1 MPLSLQP
8 PEKEAPV
15 GVLQVGSE
23 GGLGRQV
30 AARLADGGF
39 RVSVANSQNAVLD
52 RVADDTVGPECLVVA
67 DDVPEADPLEL
78 ANAVTACDEEL
89 PVVLCTTDESAY
101 DLKNV
106 LDSGL
111 DALLTEAELSEP
123 GTLAETVRSSAKA
136 YRERV
141 SNRRDASLLDAM
153 LEELPVALFSTDDRG
168 RRVRTSSSLSDPES
182 ILGGADI
189 DAQSD
194 GDERRDA
201 LPDDHRRV
209 VERGESITNVEEYSS
224 TEDSWY
230 LVSKVPWREGGEIVG
245 LAGLAIDIT
254 DRKERQRQLRATTEL
269 LSTIVRTS
277 PAAIVVHGDSGTVQF
292 WNPAAEDLFGWSAE
306 EAIREPL
313 PPYVAP
319 DQREEFREHVERVI
333 EEGSVGPI
341 EVRRRRQDGARLDL
355 QVSAAAIESEAGNSP
370 RVVRVLTDVTALKER
385 ERRLKRHNDRLES
398 FATVLEHDLRNPIQV
413 VRGQLDRED
422 ETVDTARLGRA
433 VDRIESVVEDVLSIA
448 REEPLV
454 TDTETLSLASIART
468 EWEGVD
474 APEATLTVA
483 SDCQFEGESARVQR
497 LLAQLFENAI
507 EHGGQ
512 DVTVTIGGLE
522 DGFFVADDGRGLQD
536 DDLSRP
542 FEPGYSTDPNGTGF
556 GLNLVREITDAH
568 GWTIELV
575 DTEEGV
581 RFEIRDVETPERPA

>member
-39 RVSVANSQNAVLD
+39 RVSVANSQSAVLD
-52 RVADDTVGPECLVVA
+52 RVADDTVGPECVVVA

-78 ANAVTACDEEL
+78 ANAVTAYDEEL

-101 DLKNV
+101 DPKNA

-141 SNRRDASLLDAM
+141 SNRQDASLLDAM

-168 RRVRTSSSLSDPES
+168 RRVRISSSLSDPES
-182 ILGGADI
+182 ILGETDI
-189 DAQSD
+189 DAQFD
-194 GDERRDA
+194 GDEREDVM
-201 LPDDHRRV
+201 PEDHRQV
-209 VERGESITNVEEYSS
+209 IERGESITNVEEYSPA
-224 TEDSWY
+224 EDSWY
-230 LVSKVPWREGGEIVG
+230 LVSKVPWREEGEIVG
-245 LAGLAIDIT
+245 LAGIAIDIT
-254 DRKERQRQLRATTEL
+254 DRKEGKRQLRATTEL

-277 PAAIVVHGDSGTVQF
+277 PAAIVVHDDSGTVQF
-292 WNPAAEDLFGWSAE
+292 WNPAAEDLFGWTAE

-319 DQREEFREHVERVI
+319 DQREEFREHIERVI
-333 EEGSVGPI
+333 EEGTVGPI
-341 EVRRRRQDGARLDL
+341 EVQRRRQDGARLDL
-355 QVSAAAIESEAGNSP
+355 QVSAAAIESDNSP
-370 RVVRVLTDVTALKER
+370 RVVRVLTDVTELKER

-413 VRGQLDRED
+413 VRGQLDREG
-422 ETVDTARLGRA
+422 EAVDTARLGRA

-454 TDTETLSLASIART
+454 TDTETLSLAPLARA
-468 EWEGVD
+468 EWAGVD
-474 APEATLTVA
+474 APDATLTVE

-507 EHGGQ
+507 EHGGR
-512 DVTVTIGGLE
+512 DVTVTVGGLE

-542 FEPGYSTDPNGTGF
+542 FQPGYSTDSNGTGF

-581 RFEIRDVETPERPA
+581 RFEIRDVETPERPT